1 MDWINRNSLLLTEAI
16 RQSILAAILFGLV
29 AWTDQQVAGF
39 LMAVSAIMA
48 LFTSKT
54 NISAENVDR
63 IVERRMVD
71 VMTTPPAGVT
81 RAEMAANVREE
92 RGD

>member
-63 IVERRMVD
+63 IVERRIGD
-71 VMTTPPAGVT
+71 VMSMPPAGVT
-81 RAEMAANVREE
+81 HADVAANLREE

>member
-1 MDWINRNSLLLTEAI
+1 MDWISRNSLLLTEAI
-16 RQSILAAILFGLV
+16 RQTILAAILFGLV

-54 NISAENVDR
+54 NISSSNVDH
-63 IVERRMVD
+63 IVERRMTD
-71 VMTTPPAGVT
+71 VMTEPPT
-81 RAEMAANVREE
+81 R
-92 RGD
+92 G